1 MYCLIHALQ
10 GEYIAVEKLEGI
22 YKKAPSVEQVWVY
35 GNSFK
40 STLVAVVV
48 PKPDAIKDWAKA
60 NGKTGGLA
68 GTCAAHAFCC
78 AYCHLVGLHWHDR
91 QAPVQLAGF
100 CCA

>member
-1 MYCLIHALQ
+1 VYIFIVYYAMLQ

-22 YKKAPSVEQVWVY
+22 YKKASSVEQVWVY

-60 NGKTGGLA
+60 NGKTGRQTSCICA
-68 GTCAAHAFCC
+68 GHVSVVA
-78 AYCHLVGLHWHDR
+78 CHDMY
-91 QAPVQLAGF
+91 
-100 CCA
+100 